1 MMQDPTLPNII
12 VAAQPAFAV
21 LMAVEVVAALTLGK
35 PLYRVKDTAANVA
48 LAAGALVVSVLTA
61 GMVLFVYSWLYLHRL
76 FTIPMNTAWAWALC
90 FLADDF
96 TYYWFHRLSH
106 EVRWFWASHSVH
118 HSSEKYNLSVSL
130 RQTWTGTISGTFLF
144 WAWLPFVGFHPA
156 MVLFMQSV
164 SLIYQFWIHT
174 ETIGRM
180 PRWFEAVLNTP
191 SHHRVHH
198 GSDFDY
204 LDVNYGGTTI
214 LWDRLFRT
222 FRRETFTP
230 HYGLTT
236 NIGTDNPIRIAFY
249 EWTNIARDLKRA
261 RGIRNT
267 LNTLFQPPG
276 WSPDG
281 SSLTTRQ
288 ARAAQSATP

>member
-1 MMQDPTLPNII
+1 MQSPTLPNIM
-12 VAAQPAFAV
+12 VAALPAFAV
-21 LMAVEVVAALTLGK
+21 LIAAEAIVAAALGRRY
-35 PLYRVKDTAANVA
+35 YRSKDTAANLA
-48 LAAGALVVSVLTA
+48 LAAGSFVVSVLTA
-61 GMVLFVYSWLYLHRL
+61 GMVLFVDSAIYAHRI
-76 FTIPMNTAWAWALC
+76 FTIPMNVWWAWLLC
-90 FLADDF
+90 FFADDF

-118 HSSEKYNLSVSL
+118 HSSEKYNFSVAV

-144 WAWLPFVGFHPA
+144 WAWMPFVGFHPA

-174 ETIGRM
+174 EAIDRM

-198 GSDFDY
+198 GSDFEY

-214 LWDRLFRT
+214 LWDRLFGT
-222 FRRETFTP
+222 FTRETFTP
-230 HYGLTT
+230 HYGLTHS
-236 NIGTDNPIRIAFY
+236 IGTDNPVKIAFY
-249 EWTNIARDLKRA
+249 EWINIARDLRKAPSLRDA
-261 RGIRNT
+261 FNH
-267 LNTLFQPPG
+267 LVQPPG

-281 SSLTTRQ
+281 SSLTTRE
-288 ARAAQSATP
+288 ARAERNATS